1 MENST
6 VSVRVAGKVVEL
18 LGDDRIA
25 HHLRTS
31 GSFEPETLVRFA
43 QLVRSGSMVLDIG
56 SYSGL
61 YAILA
66 CKLGAISLAVEP
78 LPIMVKQIEQNRH
91 LNMVSFVICRA
102 AASDVAG
109 QARLGYN
116 PAVRLTS
123 GASLEKVNGTSILV
137 NTVRM
142 DDLID
147 ETMTMPI
154 SVIKMDVEGHEV
166 SALRGMERVLATHR
180 PWIIAEANDAAHQH
194 AIIHQLGGSYIL
206 ENILDHRNLVLRPV

>member
-1 MENST
+1 MESST

-78 LPIMVKQIEQNRH
+78 LPIMVKQIEQN
-91 LNMVSFVICRA
+91 
-102 AASDVAG
+102 
-109 QARLGYN
+109 
-116 PAVRLTS
+116 
-123 GASLEKVNGTSILV
+123 GTS
-137 NTVRM
+137 T
-142 DDLID
+142 
-147 ETMTMPI
+147 
-154 SVIKMDVEGHEV
+154 
-166 SALRGMERVLATHR
+166 
-180 PWIIAEANDAAHQH
+180 W
-194 AIIHQLGGSYIL
+194 
-206 ENILDHRNLVLRPV
+206 